1 MGQIAKRTIEGGNLM
16 ITRCSSIA
24 MIALAVGCGG
34 GTPSNS
40 TSAASGESSTT
51 PSGSGSSASGSP
63 TSGSSGVPVT
73 GGGTSSGAGT
83 PDATV
88 EGPRVT
94 AGDGGLLADGPA
106 TGADGAPAAPPSCPA
121 TSTLKPGDTSGML
134 MMGSQA
140 RTYSVHVPASYTGKT
155 AVPLVLDF
163 HGLFGNGAS
172 EKSASGYAALSD
184 KEGFVIVWPDG
195 LDTAWNVGV
204 CCTKSRTVDDVG
216 FARDIVTTLEGQGCI
231 DPKRVYATGFSM
243 GGGMAL
249 YLACNAA
256 DVFASVAASSFDLMI
271 DSEEPCHPSRPITE
285 IAYRGTS
292 DPLVPYDG
300 GASTPPNNPSIT
312 VHFLGAVGTF
322 QKFAQLDGCTGMPT
336 AADSNDCRSYTQC
349 AAGTEVTLC
358 TVQGGGH
365 APGNAQ
371 VEWAMLK
378 SHPMP

>member
-1 MGQIAKRTIEGGNLM
+1 M
-16 ITRCSSIA
+16 ITRWSSIA
-24 MIALAVGCGG
+24 MIAFAVGCGG
-34 GTPSNS
+34 GAPSNS
-40 TSAASGESSTT
+40 TGAASGESSTT
-51 PSGSGSSASGSP
+51 PSGSGSSASGSSASGSL
-63 TSGSSGVPVT
+63 TSGSSGAPVT
-73 GGGTSSGAGT
+73 GGSTSSGAET
-83 PDATV
+83 PDATA
-88 EGPRVT
+88 EGPGVT
-94 AGDGGLLADGPA
+94 AGDGGLPADGPVMGVDG
-106 TGADGAPAAPPSCPA
+106 GAASPPSCPA
-121 TSTLKPGDTSGML
+121 TSTLKPGDTSAML

-256 DVFASVAASSFDLMI
+256 DVFASVAPSSFDLMI
-271 DSEEPCHPSRPITE
+271 DAEEPCHPSRPITE

-300 GASTPPNNPSIT
+300 GASTPPNNSSIT

-322 QKFAQLDGCTGMPT
+322 QKFAQFDGCTGMPT
-336 AADSNDCRSYTQC
+336 AADSNNCQHYTEC

-358 TVQGGGH
+358 TVKGGGH